1 MRRPWESASGEHKRM
16 KTYQI
21 GVQEE
26 DKQNAFDKIYAIV
39 RQIPAGKVAT
49 YGQIAALA
57 GNRRWSRVV
66 GFALHV
72 NPDPDG
78 IPCFR
83 VVNRLGQVSEAFAFG
98 GGNRQIELLEAEG
111 IPCPKGKVDLKKYQ
125 WERVA
130 TDFLQSL

>member
-1 MRRPWESASGEHKRM
+1 M
-16 KTYQI
+16 KTYRR
-21 GVQEE
+21 GKEKKE
-26 DKQNAFDKIYAIV
+26 NSFEKIYDVV
-39 RQIPAGKVAT
+39 RRIPAGKVAT

-83 VVNRLGQVSEAFAFG
+83 VVNRKGEVSEAFAFG
-98 GGNRQIELLEAEG
+98 GENRQIELLEAEG
-111 IPCPKGKVDLKKYQ
+111 IPCPDGIVDLKKYQ
-125 WERVA
+125 WECVT
-130 TDFLQSL
+130 TDYLAKM

>member
-1 MRRPWESASGEHKRM
+1 M
-16 KTYQI
+16 KTYHA
-21 GVQEE
+21 GKEKKE
-26 DKQNAFDKIYAIV
+26 NSFEKIYDIV
-39 RQIPAGKVAT
+39 RQIPPGKVAT

-72 NPDPDG
+72 NPDG

-83 VVNRLGQVSEAFAFG
+83 VVNRKGEVSEAFAFG

-111 IPCPKGKVDLKKYQ
+111 IPCPDGRVDLKKYQ
-125 WERVA
+125 WERVT
-130 TDFLQSL
+130 TDFLQKM